1 LHHYLNFETAAFVYW
16 RQFHFHPQPF
26 RLSFSMINVSAY
38 TTEKFMDDLEAIRRL
53 KRGDIGGLEILV
65 SRYQRKAIYVA
76 VLIVGDEQIAE
87 DVTQDT
93 FLKIFKHIGRFDESR
108 PFEPYLM
115 RSVVHT
121 ARDAA
126 QKNSKWQSLDIE
138 GGEETI
144 ERLIAHAESIE
155 SQVEQK
161 QRDGEIIEALLKL
174 SPRQRA
180 VIVQRYYL
188 GLSEKEMSEEMELAP
203 GTIKW
208 LLNAAR
214 TRLRDLLRSNRSIE

>member
-1 LHHYLNFETAAFVYW
+1 
-16 RQFHFHPQPF
+16 
-26 RLSFSMINVSAY
+26 
-38 TTEKFMDDLEAIRRL
+38 MDDIEAIRRL

-65 SRYQRKAIYVA
+65 SRHQRKAIHVA
-76 VLIVGDEQIAE
+76 VLIVGDEQVAE

-93 FLKIFKHIGRFDESR
+93 FLKIFKYISRFEESR

-115 RSVVHT
+115 QSIVHA

-138 GGEETI
+138 GGKETI
-144 ERLIAHAESIE
+144 QRLVEYAETVE

-161 QRDGEIIEALLKL
+161 QLEGEIIEALFKL

-180 VIVQRYYL
+180 VIVQKYYL
-188 GLSEKEMSEEMELAP
+188 GLSEKEMSVEMDIAP

-208 LLNAAR
+208 TLNAAR
-214 TRLRDLLRSNRSIE
+214 TRLRDQLRSKRSIE

>member
-1 LHHYLNFETAAFVYW
+1 MVD
-16 RQFHFHPQPF
+16 
-26 RLSFSMINVSAY
+26 VSAH

-65 SRYQRKAIYVA
+65 SRHQRKAIYVA
-76 VLIVGDEQIAE
+76 ALIVGDEQTAE

-93 FLKIFKHIGRFDESR
+93 FLKIFKHIERFDESR

-115 RSVVHT
+115 RSVVHA

-126 QKNSKWQSLDIE
+126 QKTSRWQSLEDD
-138 GGEETI
+138 EETI
-144 ERLIAHAESIE
+144 GHLIAHAESVE

-161 QRDGEIIEALLKL
+161 QLEGEILEALFKL

-188 GLSEKEMSEEMELAP
+188 GLSEKEMSEEMDVAP

-214 TRLRDLLRSNRSIE
+214 IRLRNLLRSKRSVE

>member
-1 LHHYLNFETAAFVYW
+1 
-16 RQFHFHPQPF
+16 
-26 RLSFSMINVSAY
+26 
-38 TTEKFMDDLEAIRRL
+38 MDDLEAIRRL

-65 SRYQRKAIYVA
+65 SRYQDKAIHVA
-76 VLIVGDEQIAE
+76 VLIVGDEQTAE

-115 RSVVHT
+115 RSVVHA

-126 QKNSKWQSLDIE
+126 QKTSKWQSLDTEE
-138 GGEETI
+138 GEQTI
-144 ERLIAHAESIE
+144 EHLIAHAESVE
-155 SQVEQK
+155 SQVEEK
-161 QRDGEIIEALLKL
+161 QLEGEILGALFKL

-188 GLSEKEMSEEMELAP
+188 GLSEKEMSEEMDIAP

-214 TRLRDLLRSNRSIE
+214 TRLRSLLRSKRSVE

>member
-1 LHHYLNFETAAFVYW
+1 
-16 RQFHFHPQPF
+16 
-26 RLSFSMINVSAY
+26 MINVSAY

>member
-1 LHHYLNFETAAFVYW
+1 
-16 RQFHFHPQPF
+16 
-26 RLSFSMINVSAY
+26 
-38 TTEKFMDDLEAIRRL
+38 MDDLEAIRRL

-65 SRYQRKAIYVA
+65 SVHQSKAIHVA
-76 VLIVGDEQIAE
+76 ALIVGDEQIAE

-93 FLKIFKHIGRFDESR
+93 FLKIFKHIGHFDETR
-108 PFEPYLM
+108 PFEPYFM
-115 RSVVHT
+115 RSIVHA

-126 QKNSKWQSLDIE
+126 QKKSKWQSLDVE
-138 GGEETI
+138 DGEETI
-144 ERLIAHAESIE
+144 ERLIAQAESVE

-161 QRDGEIIEALLKL
+161 QLESEILGAMFKL

-188 GLSEKEMSEEMELAP
+188 GLSEKEMSEEMDVAP

-214 TRLRDLLRSNRSIE
+214 TRLRDLLRSKRSVE

>member
-1 LHHYLNFETAAFVYW
+1 
-16 RQFHFHPQPF
+16 
-26 RLSFSMINVSAY
+26 
-38 TTEKFMDDLEAIRRL
+38 MDDLEAIRRL

-65 SRYQRKAIYVA
+65 SRHQSKAIRVA
-76 VLIVGDEQIAE
+76 ALIVGDEQIAE

-126 QKNSKWQSLDIE
+126 QKTSKWQSLDVE

-144 ERLIAHAESIE
+144 EHLIAHAESVE

-174 SPRQRA
+174 SPRQRV

-188 GLSEKEMSEEMELAP
+188 GLSEKEMSEEMDIAP

-214 TRLRDLLRSNRSIE
+214 TRLRDLLRSKRSVE

>member
-1 LHHYLNFETAAFVYW
+1 
-16 RQFHFHPQPF
+16 
-26 RLSFSMINVSAY
+26 
-38 TTEKFMDDLEAIRRL
+38 MDDLEAIRRL

-65 SRYQRKAIYVA
+65 SCYQDKAIHVA

-115 RSVVHT
+115 RSVVHA

-126 QKNSKWQSLDIE
+126 QKTSKWQSLDD
-138 GGEETI
+138 GEETI
-144 ERLIAHAESIE
+144 EHLIAYAESVE

-188 GLSEKEMSEEMELAP
+188 GLSEKEMSEEMDVAP

-214 TRLRDLLRSNRSIE
+214 TRLRDLLRSKRSVE

>member
-1 LHHYLNFETAAFVYW
+1 MV
-16 RQFHFHPQPF
+16 
-26 RLSFSMINVSAY
+26 NVSAKPM
-38 TTEKFMDDLEAIRRL
+38 EKFMDDLEAIRRL

-65 SRYQRKAIYVA
+65 ARHQSKAIRVA
-76 VLIVGDEQIAE
+76 ALIVGDEQTAE
-87 DVTQDT
+87 DVTQDI

-115 RSVVHT
+115 RSVVHA

-126 QKNSKWQSLDIE
+126 QKTSKWQSLDTEE
-138 GGEETI
+138 GEQTI
-144 ERLIAHAESIE
+144 EHLITHAESAE

-161 QRDGEIIEALLKL
+161 QLEGEMLEALLKL

-180 VIVQRYYL
+180 VVVQRYYL
-188 GLSEKEMSEEMELAP
+188 GLSEKEMSEEMDIVP

-214 TRLRDLLRSNRSIE
+214 TRLRDLLRSKRSVE

>member
-1 LHHYLNFETAAFVYW
+1 MV
-16 RQFHFHPQPF
+16 
-26 RLSFSMINVSAY
+26 NVSAH

-65 SRYQRKAIYVA
+65 SRHQSKAIRVA
-76 VLIVGDEQIAE
+76 ALIVGDEQIAE

-93 FLKIFKHIGRFDESR
+93 FLKIFKHIGRFDVSC

-115 RSVVHT
+115 RSVVHA

-126 QKNSKWQSLDIE
+126 QKNSKWQSLDVE
-138 GGEETI
+138 EGEETI
-144 ERLIAHAESIE
+144 EYLIVHAESVE

-161 QRDGEIIEALLKL
+161 QLEGEMLEALFKL

-188 GLSEKEMSEEMELAP
+188 GLSEKEMSEEMDVAP

-214 TRLRDLLRSNRSIE
+214 TRLRDLLRLKRSVE